1 MIKVHIF
8 VSGRVQKVGFRFF
21 TRQKAQRL
29 GLTGW
34 VRNRTDGRVEVEA
47 TGEKEKIDQ
56 FLDWLYRGSP
66 LAKVDD
72 VEVVN
77 RSKAVKNFLT
87 DFQIKA
93 TK

>member
-8 VSGRVQKVGFRFF
+8 ISGRVQKVGFRFF

-47 TGEKEKIDQ
+47 IGKKEKIDQ
-56 FLDWLYRGSP
+56 FFDWLHQGSP
-66 LAKVDD
+66 LSRVED
-72 VEVVN
+72 VEVTDRKKIN
-77 RSKAVKNFLT
+77 KNLFSG
-87 DFQIKA
+87 FEIKA
-93 TK
+93 TN

>member
-56 FLDWLYRGSP
+56 FLDWLYQGSP

-77 RSKAVKNFLT
+77 RSKAAKSFLT

>member
-8 VSGRVQKVGFRFF
+8 ISGRVQKVGFRFF

-47 TGEKEKIDQ
+47 IGKKEKIDQ
-56 FLDWLYRGSP
+56 LLDWLHQGSP
-66 LAKVDD
+66 LSRVED
-72 VEVVN
+72 VEVTDRKKIN
-77 RSKAVKNFLT
+77 KNLFSG
-87 DFQIKA
+87 FEIKA
-93 TK
+93 TN

>member
-1 MIKVHIF
+1 MIKIHLF
-8 VSGRVQKVGFRFF
+8 VSGRVQRVGFRFF
-21 TRQKAQRL
+21 TQQKAHGL
-29 GLTGW
+29 GLVGW
-34 VRNRTDGRVEVEA
+34 VRNRLDGRVEIEA

-56 FLDWLYRGSP
+56 FFDWLYQGSP

-77 RSKAVKNFLT
+77 RSRAVKVFLT